1 MTTYSVLGTVM
12 SVECILEINVHCSI
26 GATAI
31 KSILKKRG
39 VVPNLIVHLFTCT
52 IIATLK
58 TEPLYYQ
65 PHLHFRHIPY
75 IIHLKHN
82 IIIIIIMLID
92 ICELSFS
99 SQFI

>member
-1 MTTYSVLGTVM
+1 M

-58 TEPLYYQ
+58 SKPLYYQ
-65 PHLHFRHIPY
+65 PQLHLRHITY

-82 IIIIIIMLID
+82 IIIIIMLID